1 MILVIRNCCQGNF
14 YLRKRICQE
23 QSKTKEKTNE
33 NHMINFFMFNTPE
46 ISEWSFDWID
56 YMSLAI
62 EFEEN
67 GFLLVLELKLINGV
81 IYMFME

>member
-1 MILVIRNCCQGNF
+1 
-14 YLRKRICQE
+14 
-23 QSKTKEKTNE
+23 
-33 NHMINFFMFNTPE
+33 
-46 ISEWSFDWID
+46 
-56 YMSLAI
+56 MSLAI